1 MQKSKEKIHIIQN
14 FARFCV
20 VKMQRGLIFLYDF
33 HIIKCRMRWG
43 VIAVRNIRL
52 FFKEIPFKWWKE
64 VVYIMAFKQVLIKDF
79 AERPFSLIAD
89 EWMLVTAGNAQKY
102 NMMTASWGGLG
113 EMWGKPVAVAV
124 IRPQRYTKE
133 FMDQSDWFTLSFYG
147 DDKSIHKIC
156 GSKSGRNT
164 DKTKETGLT
173 PVFADQT
180 VYFEQARLV
189 LICKK
194 LYVQKM
200 DPAGIVDPLVEKW
213 YPDRDYHYM
222 YVGEVQSI
230 LEKE

>member
-1 MQKSKEKIHIIQN
+1 M
-14 FARFCV
+14 
-20 VKMQRGLIFLYDF
+20 G
-33 HIIKCRMRWG
+33 
-43 VIAVRNIRL
+43 
-52 FFKEIPFKWWKE
+52 
-64 VVYIMAFKQVLIKDF
+64 FKQISAKEF
-79 AERPFSLIAD
+79 TERPFSLIAD
-89 EWMLVTAGNAQKY
+89 EWMLVTAGNEQKY

-113 EMWGKPVAVAV
+113 EMWGKPVAVTV

-133 FMDQSDWFTLSFYG
+133 FIDQNDWFTLSFYG
-147 DDKSIHKIC
+147 DDKSMHKVC
-156 GSKSGRNT
+156 GSVSGRDV
-164 DKTKETGLT
+164 DKTTKTGLT

-200 DPAGIVDPLVEKW
+200 DPAGIVDPSIEKW

-222 YVGEVQSI
+222 YVGEVQRI